1 MEWEKIFAIHI
12 FYKEFVF
19 NTYAEVLPLKNKKT
33 GITILKRKGKKMNNK
48 RKKINKLDFIKM

>member
-33 GITILKRKGKKMNNK
+33 GITILKRKGKKMGDNQMNITTT
-48 RKKINKLDFIKM
+48 KK